1 MAEFNYRAVDA
12 QGGVTS
18 GTMSVD
24 SEATLDARLSELG
37 LWVIESRPVQDRRRV
52 RKGASISRRE
62 LADFC
67 AAMTS
72 LLGAG
77 VALAEALETMVEET
91 ANPNFKS
98 TLSDVTHRIIAGNG
112 LVESM
117 AAYPKVFPAQMRNIL
132 EAGEFS
138 GNLTGV
144 FADLAKHYEW
154 IDQLVGQAKQAT
166 IYPTAVLGAVIA
178 FVMLLFTFVV
188 PRFAKVME
196 DLDVSLPLA
205 TRLVL
210 ETGNFVQTAWWA
222 LLLVPLGALLF
233 LMAVRRSSAGRLLVD
248 AAKLK
253 LPIFGKLQLLIVL
266 SRMSHNLALLARSG
280 VPLLNAVGLCRELV
294 GNEVVARALE
304 EAERAITEGE
314 QLSDVIRRHPV
325 FPPLL
330 LRMVVVGEQTGRMD
344 ETLEHLSRRYEEE
357 LPRTVKQVF
366 GVMEPVLIIIL
377 VGVVGFVALSLFL
390 PLLSLM
396 DHMG

>member
-1 MAEFNYRAVDA
+1 M
-12 QGGVTS
+12 
-18 GTMSVD
+18 
-24 SEATLDARLSELG
+24 
-37 LWVIESRPVQDRRRV
+37 
-52 RKGASISRRE
+52 
-62 LADFC
+62 
-67 AAMTS
+67 
-72 LLGAG
+72 
-77 VALAEALETMVEET
+77 
-91 ANPNFKS
+91 
-98 TLSDVTHRIIAGNG
+98 
-112 LVESM
+112 
-117 AAYPKVFPAQMRNIL
+117 
-132 EAGEFS
+132 
-138 GNLTGV
+138 
-144 FADLAKHYEW
+144 
-154 IDQLVGQAKQAT
+154 
-166 IYPTAVLGAVIA
+166 
-178 FVMLLFTFVV
+178 
-188 PRFAKVME
+188 
-196 DLDVSLPLA
+196 
-205 TRLVL
+205 
-210 ETGNFVQTAWWA
+210 
-222 LLLVPLGALLF
+222 
-233 LMAVRRSSAGRLLVD
+233 
-248 AAKLK
+248 
-253 LPIFGKLQLLIVL
+253 LQLLIVL